1 MQIDFN
7 HVRKKAGETYNELIR
22 FLTSNNYQGYIS
34 FDDTEIEEILFDLR
48 CSIGAIMGTHEP
60 DDEGFK
66 ALDEPML
73 MVFSPFEDVYLDEA
87 DYHAQ

>member
-7 HVRKKAGETYNELIR
+7 HVRKKAGEAYNELIS
-22 FLTSNNYQGYIS
+22 FLMNNNYQGYIS
-34 FDDTEIEEILFDLR
+34 FDDTEIEEVLFDLR

-73 MVFSPFEDVYLDEA
+73 MVFSLFEDAYLDEA